1 MSKKRKKKSP
11 LRDEFTDAL
20 NEEIAERK
28 IIERTQPKEEIFQKT
43 VTLEKAVEVAKVSL
57 EKIPAPPVQVEE
69 IKIEV
74 PPTVEVKPE
83 TKLEE
88 RILKEAD
95 NDFFDEKPAPKSST
109 APRKSIYH
117 SKALRKWEE
126 EQREEE
132 KEIPSPISA
141 PPKTEQPHKWSHTEK
156 FGFVASVAMMVY
168 AFVNFDKP
176 LFFLALALFVHF
188 LSIPAGNLFGKHS
201 AAVQNSLRTFSIVL
215 FCGAILFLFM

>member
-74 PPTVEVKPE
+74 PPQITLVNEDLSVGL
-83 TKLEE
+83 TSL
-88 RILKEAD
+88 
-95 NDFFDEKPAPKSST
+95 S
-109 APRKSIYH
+109 YH
-117 SKALRKWEE
+117 LTQK
-126 EQREEE
+126 
-132 KEIPSPISA
+132 
-141 PPKTEQPHKWSHTEK
+141 
-156 FGFVASVAMMVY
+156 
-168 AFVNFDKP
+168 
-176 LFFLALALFVHF
+176 
-188 LSIPAGNLFGKHS
+188 
-201 AAVQNSLRTFSIVL
+201 
-215 FCGAILFLFM
+215 